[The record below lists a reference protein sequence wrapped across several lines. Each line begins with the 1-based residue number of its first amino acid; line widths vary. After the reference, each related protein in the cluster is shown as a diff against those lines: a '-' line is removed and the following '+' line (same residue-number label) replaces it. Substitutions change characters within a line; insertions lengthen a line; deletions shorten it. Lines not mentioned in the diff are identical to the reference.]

1 MLDVFVKLR
10 AKPKA
15 RPRTTKS
22 GHAYMP
28 KDYMKW
34 REDFGVLLKSE
45 IARVRSQRRMVGP
58 VELYLSFYAHGVR
71 IQIVEA
77 TSIRRKHVRADID
90 NLIGG
95 VMEVLEDM
103 EVVTN
108 DSKVHRVVANVADN
122 VKEEGWKPTNGM

>member
-1 MLDVFVKLR
+1 MIDVFVKLR
-10 AKPKA
+10 AKPKP

-34 REDFGVLLKSE
+34 REDFGILLKSE
-45 IARVRSQRRMVGP
+45 IARVKSQRRTIGP

-71 IQIVEA
+71 IQMVEVR
-77 TSIRRKHVRADID
+77 SVRRKHVRGDVD
-90 NLIGG
+90 NLVGG
-95 VMEVLEDM
+95 VMEVLEDI

-108 DSKVHRVVANVADN
+108 DSKVHRVVANVADPGDDD
-122 VKEEGWKPTNGM
+122 EED

>member
-1 MLDVFVKLR
+1 MIDVFVKLR
-10 AKPKA
+10 AQPKP

-34 REDFGVLLKSE
+34 REDFGILLKSE
-45 IARVRSQRRMVGP
+45 IARVKSQRRMIGP

-71 IQIVEA
+71 IQMVEVR
-77 TSIRRKHVRADID
+77 SVRRKHVRGDVD
-90 NLIGG
+90 NLVGG
-95 VMEVLEDM
+95 VMEVLEDI

-108 DSKVHRVVANVADN
+108 DSKVHRVVANVADPGDDD
-122 VKEEGWKPTNGM
+122 EED